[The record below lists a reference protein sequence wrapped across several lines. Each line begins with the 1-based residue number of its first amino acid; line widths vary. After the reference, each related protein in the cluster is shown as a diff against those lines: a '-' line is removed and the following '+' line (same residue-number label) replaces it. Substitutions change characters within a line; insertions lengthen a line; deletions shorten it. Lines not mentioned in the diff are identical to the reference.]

1 MRWDSPFVL
10 AAAGTL
16 AIHLIVLTVG
26 DALVVTNPPRPP
38 QPAPRIELVEIEVPP
53 VLAPPPPPPPPPPE
67 TAATPPPTPEPVTP
81 RPRAAPSRIRATPDP
96 APEPQT
102 EVPVAAGGDEVVRM
116 DDIAPG
122 ATGVAVAKGPAST
135 GRIGRGGSGGGT
147 GSGAGAGSGDEPAP
161 VSVATIKTRALPKG
175 DYGYV
180 GEYPSAARA
189 LGIEGD
195 IRVRLLV
202 DEQGKVKTRTL
213 LNRLGHGLDELAL
226 QRVAEMEFEPARDS
240 DDKPVASVV
249 VWTFHMT
256 LPR

>member
-1 MRWDSPFVL
+1 V
-10 AAAGTL
+10 
-16 AIHLIVLTVG
+16 
-26 DALVVTNPPRPP
+26 
-38 QPAPRIELVEIEVPP
+38 
-53 VLAPPPPPPPPPPE
+53 APPEEVKP
-67 TAATPPPTPEPVTP
+67 AP
-81 RPRAAPSRIRATPDP
+81 RPRAAPSRIRTAPDP
-96 APEPQT
+96 APET
-102 EVPVAAGGDEVVRM
+102 KNDVPVAVGGDDVVRM

-147 GSGAGAGSGDEPAP
+147 GGGSGAGSGDEPAP

-202 DEQGKVKTRTL
+202 DDQGKVKTRTL
-213 LNRLGHGLDELAL
+213 LSRLGHGLDELAL

-256 LPR
+256 LPK